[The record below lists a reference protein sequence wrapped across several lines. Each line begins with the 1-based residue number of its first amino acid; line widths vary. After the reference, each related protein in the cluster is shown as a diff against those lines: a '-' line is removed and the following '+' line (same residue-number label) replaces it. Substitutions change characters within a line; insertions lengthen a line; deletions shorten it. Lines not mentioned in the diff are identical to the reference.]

1 MPFKIVLP
9 TLKVTNDD
17 LLEDL
22 KQVSRQVGGD
32 TLKRA
37 DYEKHGK
44 FSYSSFRNHFG
55 SWKCAL
61 EAAGLNRA
69 RNWGS
74 TPEEL
79 LENLEE
85 VWVKLGRQPKYS
97 EMTIPFSKFSSTAYA
112 HKFGSWTKALIAF
125 QEYVDS
131 EGISNPVSSL
141 SSIEFRPNN
150 GEHQTKREPNWR
162 LRFKVMQRDNFRCIA
177 CGRSPAKDP
186 NIELHVDHIHPWSK
200 GGETVMENL
209 QTLCKKCN
217 LGKGNIG
224 QIA

>member
-9 TLKVTNDD
+9 NLKLTKSD

-22 KQVSRQVGGD
+22 KRVSELFGGD
-32 TLKRA
+32 TLKTE

-44 FSYSSFRNHFG
+44 YAYTSFRNHFG
-55 SWKCAL
+55 SWKNAL

-69 RNWGS
+69 RNWGA

-131 EGISNPVSSL
+131 EGASSLVSSP
-141 SSIEFRPNN
+141 SSIELQRNN
-150 GEHQTKREPNWR
+150 GGHQTKREPNWR
-162 LRFKVMQRDNFRCIA
+162 LRFR
-177 CGRSPAKDP
+177 
-186 NIELHVDHIHPWSK
+186 
-200 GGETVMENL
+200 
-209 QTLCKKCN
+209 
-217 LGKGNIG
+217 GKWG
-224 QIA
+224 QSEYLR